1 MTTDAIRLEDGCT
14 AMTVCF
20 NLKPNYTAF
29 LFPNGARRHRF
40 YWMDDRD
47 SLHDLKRE
55 IAYMIDPHT
64 QDILSSLS
72 NEPQPTETTTTA
84 ISSMNDLF
92 NHVKDSYIPF
102 FILFYMIF
110 LFLCVA
116 TILFLQIRYIRRY
129 RQSYNPNPRLTHYE
143 IQENL

>member
-1 MTTDAIRLEDGCT
+1 MTTDTIRLEDGCS

-20 NLKPNYTAF
+20 NLQPNYTAF

-40 YWMDDRD
+40 YWVDDRG
-47 SLHDLKRE
+47 SFHDLKKE

-72 NEPQPTETTTTA
+72 NEPTTTA
-84 ISSMNDLF
+84 TPSSMNDLF
-92 NHVKDSYIPF
+92 DHVKDSYIPY
-102 FILFYMIF
+102 FILFYMIL
-110 LFLCVA
+110 LFLCVG

-129 RQSYNPNPRLTHYE
+129 RQSYNPNPRLTRYE